1 MVSRVA
7 YTTRYMFHKLLRQQ
21 RWWQSIGVLCL
32 TFSGCATELPVTV
45 AESDVTGTLVVGR
58 VVTIVT
64 GESQRIYA
72 PSLRSFE
79 VINTRSQERFKVDV
93 QSKEEYFS
101 LSLPPGYY
109 ELNRVQISEGP
120 FLSMAQF
127 SAKFVLKSDVITF
140 LGTWRF
146 GVDSPK
152 YGRQM
157 MVSII
162 HDEQD
167 HQRAQQ
173 FVKDSYPTFDARPM
187 VILIPE
193 PSHEQ
198 VRLFEVMPYP
208 NYPRYF
214 RRHWW

>member
-1 MVSRVA
+1 
-7 YTTRYMFHKLLRQQ
+7 MFHKLLRQQ
-21 RWWQSIGVLCL
+21 QRWWQFIGVLCL

-45 AESDVTGTLVVGR
+45 AEADVSGTLVVGR
-58 VVTIVT
+58 VVTIIT
-64 GESQRIYA
+64 GESQRVYA
-72 PSLRSFE
+72 PTLRSFE
-79 VINTRSQERFKVDV
+79 VINVESQERFKVAV
-93 QSKEEYFS
+93 QSKDEYFS

-109 ELNRVQISEGP
+109 ELTRVQISEGP
-120 FLSMAQF
+120 FLSMAQL
-127 SAKFVLKSDVITF
+127 SARFVLKSDVITF

-152 YGRQM
+152 YGRQIV
-157 MVSII
+157 VSMI

-167 HQRAQQ
+167 QERARQ
-173 FVKDSYPTFDARPM
+173 FIKDTYPAFNTRSLVM
-187 VILIPE
+187 LIPE

-198 VRLFEVMPYP
+198 ARLFEVMPYP